1 MVGLY
6 VIHHKNHIF
15 CPVSL
20 IGLYMHFYVPGKF
33 LSIPD
38 TPSVTAIILMARI
51 GSTGGVVSS
60 RQFNS
65 PMNVDRI
72 NQVPV
77 ALFGRIAM
85 PSTLLYW
92 IPESRILMRLRQ
104 FRQAQKK
111 SVGQYFADKRK
122 PAADRHFI
130 RLRKQSHSGL

>member
-1 MVGLY
+1 
-6 VIHHKNHIF
+6 
-15 CPVSL
+15 
-20 IGLYMHFYVPGKF
+20 
-33 LSIPD
+33 
-38 TPSVTAIILMARI
+38 MARI

-60 RQFNS
+60 KQFNS

-85 PSTLLYW
+85 PFTVLYW
-92 IPESRILMRLRQ
+92 ILEGRVLMRLRQ

-122 PAADRHFI
+122 PAVDRQFI
-130 RLRKQSHSGL
+130 RLQKQPYSGS